1 MGQFQLHIV
10 LFCRLFFIFSFFRIY
25 ERSPNLFPSF
35 SPHIVS
41 LPPIP
46 RSPVWRPSSAPPPP
60 AQPSWTK
67 WATASR
73 SNWRSLG
80 QIWGW
85 WRLSRMGMG
94 MGMGMRWWGG
104 GDRGKELVLGLG
116 WWLCDVEWNIVEMMR
131 GSFRMFAGPCC
142 WGVATQ
148 GCPLLGRNLKPKAK
162 NERHWTVRARW
173 FCWFSGNS
181 SIFFVF

>member
-94 MGMGMRWWGG
+94 MGMRWWGG
-104 GDRGKELVLGLG
+104 GDRGKGTGTGTRVMVVRYWVKYSWDDARFFSNVCWTLLLR
-116 WWLCDVEWNIVEMMR
+116 CR
-131 GSFRMFAGPCC
+131 YSRMSAAWP
-142 WGVATQ
+142 
-148 GCPLLGRNLKPKAK
+148 
-162 NERHWTVRARW
+162 
-173 FCWFSGNS
+173 
-181 SIFFVF
+181 